1 MKYKCFVFDL
11 DGTLI
16 NSSGDLAVAVN
27 SMRRHYGLTDLSEDL
42 IVSFIGNG
50 ARKLA
55 ERSIDHDQAGVD
67 HAEATETMLD
77 YYKEKICV
85 KTDFYPT
92 VLETLKT
99 LREAGAKMVVF
110 TNKPQAST
118 DLIAETLGFDKIFDL
133 VMGPEEAGG
142 LKPDPAGLERVMKD
156 FGLAKEDILMI
167 GDHHTDLHA
176 AGALG
181 IDSCFVTYGFGK
193 TDDAKPKYIID
204 EMSELL
210 TKVNS

>member
-1 MKYKCFVFDL
+1 MSYKCFVFDL

-16 NSSGDLAVAVN
+16 DSRGDLAVAVN
-27 SMRRHYGLTDLSEDL
+27 SMRRHYGLVELSEEL

-55 ERSIDHDQAGVD
+55 ERSILHDNAEVD
-67 HAEATETMLD
+67 VAEAAATMLA

-92 VLETLKT
+92 VLETIKT
-99 LREAGAKMVVF
+99 LKNKGATTVVL
-110 TNKPQAST
+110 TNKPQEST
-118 DLIAETLGFDKIFDL
+118 DLIAENLGFSGLFDL
-133 VMGPEEAGG
+133 VMGPEEAGA
-142 LKPDPAGLERVMKD
+142 LKPNPAGLERCIREFD
-156 FGLAKEDILMI
+156 LDKEDILMI

-176 AGALG
+176 AGAVG
-181 IDSCFVTYGFGK
+181 IDSCFVTYGFGHV
-193 TDDAKPKYIID
+193 DDAQPKYIID

-210 TKVNS
+210 KI